1 LKDAA
6 IMSRH
11 FLMTVDTELSNFP
24 RPHGI
29 FGRADGADWGLQRM
43 IEEFD
48 ALELRAT
55 FFLDVYAGNSD
66 DLAEQQR
73 AAELIVARGHD
84 LQLHTHPGPAFDP
97 RRDQLR
103 HYSLAEQ
110 EDIIAFGCRRLEGW
124 TGIRP
129 VLHRAG
135 DWAADHN
142 SLRALARQGFRADF
156 SASPWS
162 RNCSYT
168 AEVVRGNGWTRS
180 DGMLCGVGT
189 CYQDRLTG
197 RVRRVDLGGV
207 SFLEAADILAAGVD
221 PLIMTLHSFS
231 LLRYNKSR
239 TQFTGAPDY
248 IERLRRYC
256 RLARAEWGYQYRTAL
271 EAVTEIESA
280 TDGNPPWVA
289 LPTTRTL
296 SSAAGLLKSV
306 RERLRA

>member
-1 LKDAA
+1 
-6 IMSRH
+6 MTRT

-24 RPHGI
+24 RPQGI
-29 FGRADGADWGLQRM
+29 FGRVEGEDWGLKRM
-43 IEEFD
+43 LDEFD
-48 ALELRAT
+48 ALGLPAT
-55 FFLDVYAGNSD
+55 FFLDVYAGNSE
-66 DLAEQQR
+66 DLALQQQ
-73 AAELIVARGHD
+73 AAELIIARGHD

-110 EDIIAFGCRRLEGW
+110 EEIIALGCQRIQAW
-124 TGIRP
+124 TGQRP

-162 RNCSYT
+162 PNCSYT

-207 SFLEAADILAAGVD
+207 SFLEAADILAKGVD

-239 TQFTGAPDY
+239 TQLQGAPDY
-248 IERLRRYC
+248 IETLRRYF
-256 RLARAEWGYQYRTAL
+256 RLARDEFDYRPVTAL
-271 EAVTEIESA
+271 QAVEAIEA
-280 TDGNPPWVA
+280 TQANPPWEG

-296 SSAAGLLKSV
+296 SSAAGILKSV